1 MLIGFRS
8 IRRVTLNFL
17 REINISGYFALFKLV
32 AWSPNAA
39 STEKVQRLTN
49 AMSHF
54 PGFPG
59 REFVL
64 KRALQYSKELP
75 SVTLSQISTL
85 ALNHSSILKACQS
98 ASEKGVLLIS
108 FEKELEKVVADPKLL
123 RLIETRFQ
131 ILFLPSWTGLFSP
144 ALLALAAH
152 ATQDFYVLPVHGNER
167 QLVKLLGPLAHPL
180 PFNAASWV
188 NKDFYQTPGL
198 SRDIDCLMVAN
209 FASFKRHWLLFK
221 ALQGL
226 PDSVSAVCVGVPLGS
241 RTRASLEAE
250 AAQYGVRHRI
260 EIIENPPQEL
270 LREYFQ
276 RAKVFCAMSYRE
288 GSFIA
293 VAEALVSGTPVVM
306 FKNAHI
312 GTRELIDDRTGALVG
327 SVRELRKKILR
338 FLKEDRHDEV
348 RKVAAERVDA
358 RANCRFLNEL
368 LKEDALK
375 RGEPWTRDIE
385 AFYSMRLSFYYFS
398 PDAHNRLADDYDFL
412 SQHGVTLQGF
422 ERGLL

>member
-1 MLIGFRS
+1 MIS
-8 IRRVTLNFL
+8 HSQRRIFNFL
-17 REINISGYFALFKLV
+17 RERNVSGYLSLAKLLTLF
-32 AWSPNAA
+32 A
-39 STEKVQRLTN
+39 STSGKAKVLALTGPL
-49 AMSHF
+49 SHF
-54 PGFPG
+54 SRLPAQQYLVNRAIEYS
-59 REFVL
+59 REQNSREAGV
-64 KRALQYSKELP
+64 RAAT
-75 SVTLSQISTL
+75 V
-85 ALNHSSILKACQS
+85 ALNHCMVLKPFQS
-98 ASEKGVLLIS
+98 ASERGVLLIS
-108 FEKELEKVVADPKLL
+108 FEKELDKIVANPELL
-123 RLIETRFQ
+123 GLVESRYQ

-144 ALLALAAH
+144 ALLSLTAR
-152 ATQDFYVLPVHGNER
+152 ATQDFYVLPVHANER
-167 QLVKLLGPLAHPL
+167 ELVKLLGPLAHPL

-188 NKDFYQTPGL
+188 NEDLYQTPGL
-198 SRDIDCLMVAN
+198 PRDIDCLLVAN

-250 AAQYGVRHRI
+250 AAQYGVRHRV

-312 GTRELIDDRTGALVG
+312 GTRELIDNRTGALVG

-338 FLKEDRHDEV
+338 FLEEDRHDEV
-348 RKVAAERVDA
+348 RKVAAEHVGA
-358 RANCRFLNEL
+358 RANSRLLNGL
-368 LKEDALK
+368 LKEAALK
-375 RGEPWTRDIE
+375 RGELWTQDIE
-385 AFYSMRLSFYYFS
+385 PFYSMRLSFYYYS
-398 PDAHNRLADDYDFL
+398 PDAPDLFKDDYQFL
-412 SQHGVTLQGF
+412 KQHGVTLKGS
-422 ERGLL
+422 EEGEI